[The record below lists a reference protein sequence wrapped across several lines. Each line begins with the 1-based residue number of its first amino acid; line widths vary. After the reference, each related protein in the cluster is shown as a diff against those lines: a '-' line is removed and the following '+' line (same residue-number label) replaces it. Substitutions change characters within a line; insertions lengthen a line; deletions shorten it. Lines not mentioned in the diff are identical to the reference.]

1 MSPKHPLDRAQG
13 DVILAGQ
20 QAPGHTLAEAGY
32 ELRCIDR
39 WQRPE
44 AVVVG
49 LAHELPAHGYLVPAA
64 AAAELRPAPNR
75 LDVSGRKQ
83 LVCADQELWVRKLS
97 NQGRSLK
104 RDPRDRRARE
114 DPDARLGN

>member
-1 MSPKHPLDRAQG
+1 MSPEHPLDRGQG
-13 DVILAGQ
+13 DAILAGQ
-20 QAPGHTLAEAGY
+20 QALGHALAEEGY
-32 ELRCIDR
+32 ELLCSCG

-44 AVVVG
+44 AVIVG

-64 AAAELRPAPNR
+64 AAAELRTPPNR

-97 NQGRSLK
+97 NQGRQLALVDELF
-104 RDPRDRRARE
+104 R
-114 DPDARLGN
+114 